1 MEARIIDPLAMDID
15 SARRLCTEEKYLVR
29 CDIFRETLRE
39 QNRDRRNRKKKKD
52 IKSYKV
58 SPQYQYDVF
67 TASFE

>member
-1 MEARIIDPLAMDID
+1 MEARIIDPMAMDID
-15 SARRLCTEEKYLVR
+15 AARQLCAEEKYLVR
-29 CDIFRETLRE
+29 CDIFRESLKE
-39 QNRDRRNRKKKKD
+39 QSRDRRGGKNKKD